1 MAKKDFSAINADYSS
16 ALLGSIEQATTQ
28 HGQQSTASPE
38 EQAQRAA
45 NLKTQGRKGCK
56 AVRINTAYT
65 PENYEYIQTMARLRG
80 QSLTAFVN
88 MLIDKHREQNAELYD
103 QIKAIKD
110 KM

>member
-1 MAKKDFSAINADYSS
+1 MAKKDFSTINTGRSTNLMS
-16 ALLGSIEQATTQ
+16 SIEQATTQ

-45 NLKTQGRKGCK
+45 DLKTQGRKGCK

-65 PENYEYIQTMARLRG
+65 PENYEYVQTMARLHG

-88 MLIDKHREQNAELYD
+88 KLIDKHREQNADLYE
-103 QIKAIKD
+103 QIKAIKE

>member
-65 PENYEYIQTMARLRG
+65 PDNYEYIQTMARLRG

-88 MLIDKHREQNAELYD
+88 MLIDKHREENAALYE
-103 QIKAIKD
+103 QIKAIKE

>member
-65 PENYEYIQTMARLRG
+65 PDNYEYIQTMARLRG

-88 MLIDKHREQNAELYD
+88 GLIDKHREQNADLYE

>member
-16 ALLGSIEQATTQ
+16 ALLSSLEQATARK
-28 HGQQSTASPE
+28 GQQSSASPE
-38 EQAQRAA
+38 EQAERAA
-45 NLKTQGRKGCK
+45 DLKTQGRKGCK
-56 AVRINTAYT
+56 AVRINMAFT
-65 PENYEYIQTMARLRG
+65 PENYEYIQTMSRLRG

-88 MLIDKHREQNAELYD
+88 KLIDKHREQNADLYE

>member
-1 MAKKDFSAINADYSS
+1 MAKKDFSAINADYSN
-16 ALLGSIEQATTQ
+16 ALLSSIEQATTQ

-38 EQAQRAA
+38 EQAKRAA

-65 PENYEYIQTMARLRG
+65 PENYEYVQTMARLHG

-88 MLIDKHREQNAELYD
+88 KLIDKHREENADLYE